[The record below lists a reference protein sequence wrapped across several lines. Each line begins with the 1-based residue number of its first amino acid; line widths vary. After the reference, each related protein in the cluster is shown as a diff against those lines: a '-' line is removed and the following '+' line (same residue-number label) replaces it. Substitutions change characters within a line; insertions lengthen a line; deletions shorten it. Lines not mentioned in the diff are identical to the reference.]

1 MKERAA
7 AIDELLTTEPTPVP
21 GRVIVVADDC
31 RFLDTVHADGPPLI
45 HEWAVARSRE
55 HFVELTE
62 PPPLAVILDLD
73 ARSVDAVEIL
83 YLLGALSLPAKV
95 VILDNGDA
103 AALANA
109 RSVAKTVAA
118 DVIGTLT
125 RPLEMGALLRLL
137 GQQVHAAV
145 TISVDELHV
154 ALLEQQL
161 ILHYQP
167 IIERDG
173 ERWLM
178 QSVEALVR
186 WRHPVHGLLY
196 PGQFLGIA
204 RAAHLMTELT
214 DFVMTEGAQQAGQ
227 WREQGIGLGLTVN
240 LEPRLVRDV
249 GFAER
254 LVRLLRQFDV
264 PPERFTLEVIESAS
278 ARDRELLADA
288 MNAVRKHGVR
298 LSLDDFGSGNS
309 SLTELHRLPFTDL
322 KIDRSLVHDTVR
334 SPKAATIVTGIIELA
349 HRLAIRVCAE
359 GVETPEA
366 FAFLSGA
373 HCDAIQGVFVARP
386 TTAANIE
393 RLVASWQPE
402 RIGAA
407 VAQAVGKLSE

>member
-1 MKERAA
+1 MTERAA
-7 AIDELLTTEPTPVP
+7 ATDEHLTTEPAP

-31 RFLDTVHADGPPLI
+31 RFLDTAHGDGRGLI
-45 HEWAVARSRE
+45 HEWMVARSRE

-62 PPPLAVILDLD
+62 PPPLAVVLDLA
-73 ARSVDAVEIL
+73 ARNVDAIEIL

-95 VILDNGDA
+95 ILLETGDA

-118 DVIGTLT
+118 DVIGTLA
-125 RPLEMGALLRLL
+125 RPFEMDGLLRLL
-137 GQQVHAAV
+137 GQNVHASL
-145 TISVDELHV
+145 TLSVEELHV
-154 ALLEQQL
+154 ALREQQF

-173 ERWLM
+173 DRWLM
-178 QSVEALVR
+178 QAVEALVR

-204 RAAHLMTELT
+204 RAGQLMTALT
-214 DFVMTEGAQQAGQ
+214 DFVMTEGVQQVGQ
-227 WREQGIGLGLTVN
+227 WREHGIGLGLTVN
-240 LEPRLVRDV
+240 LEPHLVRDV
-249 GFAER
+249 GFGER

-322 KIDRSLVHDTVR
+322 KIDRSLVNDTAR
-334 SPKAATIVTGIIELA
+334 SPKAATIVAGIIELA
-349 HRLAIRVCAE
+349 HRLSIRVCAE
-359 GVETPEA
+359 GVETPET
-366 FAFLSGA
+366 FACLAGA
-373 HCDAIQGVFVARP
+373 HCDAIQGMFVARP
-386 TTAANIE
+386 TTAANVE
-393 RLVASWQPE
+393 KLFVSWQPE

-407 VAQAVGKLSE
+407 VAQSVGKRSR